1 MQRFVYCRQCDV
13 PTTHAEDTSWAPMRW
28 QCLTC
33 KLRSFD
39 DELEIALGLY
49 LLRPRDRFGELL
61 KDGKAK

>member
-1 MQRFVYCRQCDV
+1 
-13 PTTHAEDTSWAPMRW
+13 MRW

-49 LLRPRDRFGELL
+49 LMRPRDRFGELL